1 MTEKLIAGLEK
12 LKLQLSLRQTEQ
24 LEAYINEVLEFNK
37 GYNLMKADSADEMA
51 VSHILDSLAAYEP
64 VKGLIEKRC
73 ADKGT
78 DVLEIADIGS
88 GGGCPGV
95 PLAIVFPGHTF
106 TLVERME
113 KRCVFLLSVIKK
125 LELNN
130 VKVEC
135 KAVDLVKPE
144 VFDIEVFR
152 AFHPFDLKITNLL
165 LRMLKKGGY
174 LAAYKAREEKI
185 LAEMEVIKP
194 IVKEYNRIKLEVP
207 FLEDHERNLVV
218 IKKITLHK
226 AQSD

>member
-1 MTEKLIAGLEK
+1 MLYSQKGIKMTEKLIAGLEK

-95 PLAIVFPGHTF
+95 PLDIVFCCFFVTRTYNASILGKWLF
-106 TLVERME
+106 KLYIC
-113 KRCVFLLSVIKK
+113 CV
-125 LELNN
+125 
-130 VKVEC
+130 
-135 KAVDLVKPE
+135 
-144 VFDIEVFR
+144 
-152 AFHPFDLKITNLL
+152 AFNYIHYS
-165 LRMLKKGGY
+165 MG
-174 LAAYKAREEKI
+174 
-185 LAEMEVIKP
+185 
-194 IVKEYNRIKLEVP
+194 
-207 FLEDHERNLVV
+207 
-218 IKKITLHK
+218 
-226 AQSD
+226 